1 MWIIK
6 RQRECVH
13 SPMSGIIKRTANFI
27 SRKDKRDD
35 KDRKVRRKKVSL
47 SVVLLITDS
56 FIPFIYP
63 SPNNYTSASEI
74 RHVMFGIVQQL

>member
-1 MWIIK
+1 MTTFSEIINGHIVENVDYK

-35 KDRKVRRKKVSL
+35 KDRKVERKYL
-47 SVVLLITDS
+47 SVLC
-56 FIPFIYP
+56 F
-63 SPNNYTSASEI
+63 
-74 RHVMFGIVQQL
+74 